1 VTRVLLEARSPLQ
14 DVIRA
19 DGGAE
24 SLVSAAAWLS

>member
-14 DVIRA
+14 DVVRA

-24 SLVSAAAWLS
+24 SLVSTAARIS